1 MAELD
6 RTIHEPVRLRIVSVL
21 SGVDRADFNFMLA
34 TLALSRGN
42 LASHIEKLEGAGYVE
57 VLKAFSGKMPRTEY
71 RLTTAGRKALGDY
84 WASLDAIRAQSRVRQ
99 RSR

>member
-1 MAELD
+1 MSELD
-6 RTIHEPVRLRIVSVL
+6 RIIHEPVRLRIVSVL
-21 SGVDRADFNFMLA
+21 SGVDRADFNFMLT

-57 VLKAFSGKMPRTEY
+57 VIKAFSGKLPKTEY
-71 RLTTAGRKALGDY
+71 RLTAAGRKALSGY
-84 WASLDAIRAQSRVRQ
+84 WTMLDAIRAQSRAKQ